1 MLMLAGSD
9 VVCSQPA
16 LIQRLHG
23 SSRWLLACFFL
34 SSSFSSSCHPVRR
47 LLPPTLQVLGQESHL
62 DTCCLLRQGP
72 RSQSLDSSFQQ
83 PQSCRSFETPP
94 PSLPGCRSTRRK
106 AVLLEA

>member
-16 LIQRLHG
+16 LTQRLRG

-34 SSSFSSSCHPVRR
+34 SSSFSSYHPVRR
-47 LLPPTLQVLGQESHL
+47 LLPPTLPALGQESHL
-62 DTCCLLRQGP
+62 GTCCPPRQGP

-83 PQSCRSFETPP
+83 PQSCRLFETLH

-106 AVLLEA
+106 VVLLEA